1 MVIHR
6 PGKPKMPDAAR
17 MNMKRRL
24 IRSISTKILCGFA
37 LPLAMGAAPDA
48 RAADKAPSAPLFS
61 WAGFYIGAN
70 LGGAIPLHTGEA
82 LRNVGGFAGPG
93 FDLFP
98 RGSERSGLTV
108 GAQVGYNWQ
117 YANWVYGVETDFN
130 YLDGRRAPS
139 GTYPA
144 PPAYAAMGVGS
155 YTLVPE
161 SSGTYFSSYRARL
174 GFAIDR
180 TLYYVTAGVAN
191 GGWRGISTLTLN
203 GGGPGNPFTSGN
215 SASSRM
221 KYVVGAGVEYALDA
235 TWSARLEYL
244 YLNQSLG
251 AQLFDNGGGFDFASR
266 LRTESHIVRFGMN
279 YHFGEDPAPAA
290 AADGKE
296 PSAAASP
303 ERYSVHLQTTVL
315 PQGYPAIRAP
325 YSGENSLPPGGQVR
339 ATVSST
345 AFFGLRLWEGGE
357 AYVNPEI
364 DQGFGVAGTFGVAG
378 FPSAEAYKL
387 GRAAPYV
394 RFERYFVRQTFGLG
408 GEPEPVKPSQNFL
421 AGSVDSN
428 RLTFTVGKYAIT
440 DIIDDNQFA
449 HDGRN
454 GFMNWSILDMG
465 AFDYAGD
472 AWSFT
477 DGATAEWR
485 QDWWTARAG
494 FYQLSLVPGS
504 EFIEPV
510 LFRQWSPVVELEARH
525 KLLFGQDG
533 KIKLLGFANI
543 GYMGKYDEATQI
555 GFLTGTTP
563 DITLN
568 RRKRN
573 KIGGG
578 INVEQPISDDL
589 GFFLRVSMANGRY
602 ESFDFTDIERSLS
615 TGLVLTGT
623 KWERP
628 NDAIGVAV
636 VFNGISNSH
645 ANYLAAGGLG
655 LLIGDGRLNY
665 DGEHILETYYKY
677 SLMAGLHLTADYQ
690 FVQNPAYNRDR
701 GPANIFALRLHGE
714 F

>member
-1 MVIHR
+1 M
-6 PGKPKMPDAAR
+6 
-17 MNMKRRL
+17 
-24 IRSISTKILCGFA
+24 KILRGFA
-37 LPLAMGAAPDA
+37 LSLAMAVAAPGA
-48 RAADKAPSAPLFS
+48 RADDKPPAPPPPSFS
-61 WAGFYIGAN
+61 WAGFYLGAN
-70 LGGAIPLHTGEA
+70 MGGAIPLHTGESLQA
-82 LRNVGGFAGPG
+82 VGGFFGPG
-93 FDLFP
+93 FDLYP
-98 RGSERSGLTV
+98 RSSERSGPTF
-108 GAQVGYNWQ
+108 GAQLGYNWQ
-117 YANWVYGVETDFN
+117 FANWVYGVETDFN
-130 YLDGRRAPS
+130 FLGGRRAPN
-139 GTYPA
+139 GTFPA
-144 PPAYAAMGVGS
+144 PPAYTTMSVGS
-155 YTLVPE
+155 YTLTPE
-161 SSGTYFSSYRARL
+161 AGGTYFSSYRARL
-174 GFAIDR
+174 GFAVER
-180 TLYYVTAGVAN
+180 ALYYVTAGVAN
-191 GGWRGISTLTLN
+191 GGWRGVSTLTLN
-203 GGGPGNPFTSGN
+203 GAGPANPFTSGYT
-215 SASSRM
+215 ASSRM

-235 TWSARLEYL
+235 TWSARLEYM

-251 AQLFDNGGGFDFASR
+251 TQVFDNGGGFDFASR
-266 LRTESHIVRFGMN
+266 LRAESHIARFGMD
-279 YHFGEDPAPAA
+279 YHFGEDPAPPA
-290 AADGKE
+290 AADGKD

-315 PQGYPAIRAP
+315 PQGYPVIRAP
-325 YSGENSLPPGGQVR
+325 YSGQNSLPPNGQAR

-345 AFFGLRLWEGGE
+345 GFFGLRLWEGGE
-357 AYVNPEI
+357 AYVDPEI
-364 DQGFGVAGTFGVAG
+364 DEGYGLAGTFGVAG

-387 GRAAPYV
+387 GHARPYV
-394 RFERYFVRQTFGLG
+394 RFERYFVRQTIGLG
-408 GEPEPVKPSQNFL
+408 GESEPVKPGQNL
-421 AGSVDSN
+421 LGGDVDVD
-428 RLTFTVGKYAIT
+428 RLTFTVGKYSIV
-440 DIIDDNQFA
+440 DIMDDNQFA

-454 GFMNWSILDMG
+454 GFINWSIIDMG

-477 DGATAEWR
+477 YGATAEWK

-504 EFIEPV
+504 EYIEPV

-543 GYMGKYDEATQI
+543 GYMGKYDDATQL

-568 RRKRN
+568 RKMRN

-589 GFFLRVSMANGRY
+589 GFFLRASMANGRY
-602 ESFDFTDIERSLS
+602 EAFDFTDIERSLS
-615 TGLVLTGT
+615 TGLVLKGA

-645 ANYLAAGGLG
+645 ASYLAAGGLG
-655 LLIGDGRLNY
+655 LLIGDGGLNY

-677 SLMAGLHLTADYQ
+677 SLMEGVHLTADYQ

-701 GPANIFALRLHGE
+701 GPANIFALRLHAE